1 MILLTA
7 ILLILLEGI
16 YEGLKA
22 GGHHIASA
30 SVEFVFLAMKYTI
43 ILAFMSGRTTP
54 FKYPVIALW
63 KIILG
68 YVFLRFGLFD
78 LVWNVSAGQDIFY
91 MGNTKLYDII
101 LSWFVEV
108 GKVAMILVLFVK
120 GMFTVISIPILL
132 NYKQ

>member
-1 MILLTA
+1 MILLTS
-7 ILLILLEGI
+7 ILLIILEGI
-16 YEGLKA
+16 YEGLKTR
-22 GGHHIASA
+22 GKHIASA
-30 SVEFVFLAMKYTI
+30 SVEFVFLAFVTMVV
-43 ILAFMSGRTTP
+43 LAFMSGRVTP
-54 FKYPVIALW
+54 FDYPDIPFW
-63 KIILG
+63 KIMLG

-132 NYKQ
+132 NYGQ